1 MEKLGRAGGG
11 KLEGMSLKE
20 EKKEKRRIVE
30 DRLLEVERR
39 IKMKEREERRRNIII
54 KKVEVKE
61 GKRKEAVEEILKA
74 LGVKVDMKEVKKL
87 GEEGKGREMLL
98 VKLKEEKQ
106 KREIMRKKKKL
117 KGRRETVMED
127 WIWKKRKMR

>member
-20 EKKEKRRIVE
+20 RKKERRRIVE
-30 DRLLEVERR
+30 DRLLEFERR
-39 IKMKEREERRRNIII
+39 IKMKEREKRRNIII

-74 LGVKVDMKEVKKL
+74 RGVKVDMKEVRKL
-87 GEEGKGREMLL
+87 GREEGKGGMLL
-98 VKLKEEKQ
+98 VKLKGEKQ
-106 KREIMRKKKKL
+106 KREIMRKKKL
-117 KGRRETVMED
+117 KGRRETVIED
-127 WIWKKRKMR
+127 WTW